1 METGRVYGQNCV
13 VLLARYDRDTRS
25 LKTYQCSFIE
35 DLNVYSATLP
45 KSGTIVNGRLSE
57 QTMLVHGTEERE
69 SGYVPTPDTMNHRD
83 GTKLR
88 KDNNL
93 KEGGKHG
100 VSLHHYI
107 TMFPTP
113 SANDHKGWS
122 EGHKRAN
129 DPTNRLD
136 FRVEPEKGIGG
147 TLNPTWVEWLMG
159 FPSGWTDLKD
169 SETP

>member
-1 METGRVYGQNCV
+1 MSTGHSPAYETCLQAYITMFPTPTGQETEHPKAELTETGRRKTKDGKNSHS
-13 VLLARYDRDTRS
+13 LNLADTVR
-25 LKTYQCSFIE
+25 
-35 DLNVYSATLP
+35 
-45 KSGTIVNGRLSE
+45 
-57 QTMLVHGTEERE
+57 
-69 SGYVPTPDTMNHRD
+69 
-83 GTKLR
+83 
-88 KDNNL
+88 
-93 KEGGKHG
+93 
-100 VSLHHYI
+100 
-107 TMFPTP
+107 MFPTP

-169 SETP
+169 SETL